1 MEIVFVADLEN
12 NLDIF
17 VYRHLVDKE
26 AFRERSVKFRS
37 FNRKTLDTMTSR
49 HNTEGKNTPNKW
61 G

>member
-37 FNRKTLDTMTSR
+37 FTGKTLDKMTSR
-49 HNTEGKNTPNKW
+49 HNTEGKNTPNKV